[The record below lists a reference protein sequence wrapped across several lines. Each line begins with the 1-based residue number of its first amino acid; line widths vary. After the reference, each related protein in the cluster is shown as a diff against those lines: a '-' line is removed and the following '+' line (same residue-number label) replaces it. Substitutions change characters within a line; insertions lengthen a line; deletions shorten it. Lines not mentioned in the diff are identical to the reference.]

1 MCIEQNNI
9 NYDNNF
15 ADEKLE
21 NISNEEATKIMHSQL
36 GNASEVQCDHYP
48 LSIIHFLLSFWGAI
62 WSLSIIH
69 AAYFTQFKAIAH

>member
-9 NYDNNF
+9 NNDNNF

-36 GNASEVQCDHYP
+36 GNASEVQLDHYSS
-48 LSIIHFLLSFWGAI
+48 SIF
-62 WSLSIIH
+62 
-69 AAYFTQFKAIAH
+69 Q